1 LFFSAGWLPDGIIFH
16 IPTVTSKHTIPS
28 AHSQNPSSPVR
39 ADRREDGIEAAQPLP
54 GPLEAGQEGAQPGS
68 HWIGGE
74 SGYILN
80 MAALQSLVPR
90 KKIAAFC
97 KHWKVVEF
105 ALFGSAV
112 REDFSAQSDI
122 DALVSFAPHSTW
134 SLFDHVQM
142 KQELQEIFGREVDL
156 ITRRALEQS
165 HNTLLRSE
173 ILGTAR
179 TVYSEHE
186 HANV

>member
-1 LFFSAGWLPDGIIFH
+1 MVAP
-16 IPTVTSKHTIPS
+16 HT
-28 AHSQNPSSPVR
+28 
-39 ADRREDGIEAAQPLP
+39 
-54 GPLEAGQEGAQPGS
+54 
-68 HWIGGE
+68 
-74 SGYILN
+74 
-80 MAALQSLVPR
+80 LVPR

-97 KHWKVVEF
+97 KRWKVVEF

-122 DALVSFAPHSTW
+122 DALVSFAPHSNW

-142 KQELQEIFGREVDL
+142 KQELQEIFGRDVDL

-165 HNTLLRSE
+165 RNTLLRSE
-173 ILGTAR
+173 ILGSAKIL
-179 TVYSEHE
+179 YSEQE